1 MSLQATNDAERK
13 IRAAFDAQRLEA
25 AASATLE
32 AYGDQI
38 FSFIAARL
46 RSHSAAQ
53 DTFSVFVEDL
63 WVGLPS
69 FSWRCSMR
77 TWCYTLARN
86 AATRVA
92 SAPARR
98 RDRNIPLSRPS
109 IVPYL
114 AEATR
119 TATRAYQQ
127 TVVKDR
133 FRALREQLDPE
144 DQMLLVLRVDR
155 EMSWA
160 DLALTMLGDVDARED
175 AIAREAARL
184 RKAFERLKDQL
195 KRLAE
200 REGLLDSGCR

>member
-1 MSLQATNDAERK
+1 MSLRTAHDAELK
-13 IRAAFDAQRLEA
+13 IRAAFDAKHLEA

-46 RSHSAAQ
+46 RSQSAAK
-53 DTFSVFVEDL
+53 DTFSMFAEDL

-86 AATRVA
+86 AATRMA
-92 SAPARR
+92 SSPMRR
-98 RDRNIPLSRPS
+98 GDRNIPLSRPS
-109 IVPYL
+109 IAPFL
-114 AEATR
+114 AAATR
-119 TATRAYQQ
+119 TATRAYQR
-127 TVVKDR
+127 TAVKDR
-133 FRALREQLDPE
+133 FRALREQLDPD

-155 EMSWA
+155 EMSWT
-160 DLALTMLGDVDARED
+160 DLAMTMLGDAELSDAVV
-175 AIAREAARL
+175 AREAARL
-184 RKAFERLKDQL
+184 RKAFERLKEQL

-200 REGLLDSGCR
+200 KEGLLA